1 MKIKICIINSEMA
14 GIETAIYIKPNV
26 VGNSQYLYDTHTSLI
41 KTIKYKHEE
50 RFFQRMISRFYP
62 NQIKQ

>member
-1 MKIKICIINSEMA
+1 MA